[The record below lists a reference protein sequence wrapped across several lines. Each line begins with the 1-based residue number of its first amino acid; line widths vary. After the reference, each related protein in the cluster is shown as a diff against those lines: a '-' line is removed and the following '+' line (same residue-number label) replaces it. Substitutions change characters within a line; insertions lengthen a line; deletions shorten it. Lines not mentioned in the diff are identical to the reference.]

1 MPWILGIG
9 NKNRIQRQNFPPTY
23 KWNLEKKWQIHDWET
38 WIGCQKEMAKS
49 SPEGGISQS
58 CFFLMKCYRKY
69 TDKKGWP
76 ASLKKQKKER
86 IKHVFLQTDRET
98 HTHNTVSTAY
108 SLQDYSKILESRL
121 LSKPITSIT
130 RVKQVIFG
138 WKWPWPL
145 ATIRGCQRYQIKE
158 KCLFISNAMFAVF
171 WIPGLWFS
179 SQEVCVNPSYSW

>member
-1 MPWILGIG
+1 MTERLGLG
-9 NKNRIQRQNFPPTY
+9 VR
-23 KWNLEKKWQIHDWET
+23 KKWPKVH
-38 WIGCQKEMAKS
+38 QKGA
-49 SPEGGISQS
+49 
-58 CFFLMKCYRKY
+58 FLRVFLMKCYRKY

-158 KCLFISNAMFAVF
+158 KFLFISNAMFAVF